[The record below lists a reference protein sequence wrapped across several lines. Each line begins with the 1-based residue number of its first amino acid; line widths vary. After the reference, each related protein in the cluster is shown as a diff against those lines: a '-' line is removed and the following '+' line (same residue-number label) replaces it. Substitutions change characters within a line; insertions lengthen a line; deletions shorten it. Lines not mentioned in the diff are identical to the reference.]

1 MPFGLTNA
9 PATTGYSAATIKDT
23 YPLPRIDATLDALS
37 GSTWFS
43 TLDLK
48 SGYHQIILSES
59 DRPKTAFSCGNGL
72 WHWRV
77 LPFGLT
83 NAPATFERLME
94 TVLSGLHW
102 QSALVYLDDIVVFGR
117 SFTEKLDRLREV
129 LWRLRQ
135 ANLKLNPKKCALF
148 RTEVPFLGHIVSAEG
163 VKTDPE
169 KTKAV

>member
-1 MPFGLTNA
+1 MRKKDGTLRCCVDYRLLN
-9 PATTGYSAATIKDT
+9 AATIKDT

-48 SGYHQIILSES
+48 SGYHQIILSEA

-72 WHWRV
+72 WQWRV
-77 LPFGLT
+77 MPFGLS

-102 QSALVYLDDIVVFGR
+102 QSALKPIGIIKKKDKLLGRFILYFTCKIWNKDIQYVVLFKHDILGIFIPH
-117 SFTEKLDRLREV
+117 FTRKI
-129 LWRLRQ
+129 W
-135 ANLKLNPKKCALF
+135 N
-148 RTEVPFLGHIVSAEG
+148 
-163 VKTDPE
+163 KT
-169 KTKAV
+169 TH